1 MVKVGFIG
9 LGKLGLPTCFTY
21 AYLGHQVM
29 GYDINEKRMTYE
41 LDTVETNLHG
51 KGSINELF
59 LEGDIIKNNLS
70 FTTSL
75 EEVINFGDIIFVAIQ
90 TPHEKE
96 FEGIKRLKEDRKDFD
111 YSYLIKA
118 IENIGKIIKEDK
130 IISIISTV
138 LPGTI
143 RKYIFPILNSKIKL
157 CYNPYFIAMGTVA
170 RDLIYTE
177 FILLG
182 SVDKEATEKMVEFY
196 KTITDAPVHI
206 TTLENAELIKVT
218 YNTFIGTK
226 IVLANNIMELCDKL
240 PNTDCDDV
248 VDALQLAERRI
259 ISTQYLRGGMGD
271 GGGCLPPDE
280 LVMTSEG
287 MKPIIDIKVGDKV
300 LSHNGMLRKVNKI
313 YEREYSGDLIEI
325 NVIGQ
330 PSIKVTTDHPMLI
343 CEDGRILYSNGKRD
357 TRYLISE
364 KLSNMEE
371 KPAEKL
377 IPNQHYIPSYKSN
390 LNQDNYIKNIPN
402 HVTKDYCDLAGWY
415 LAEGSLDGDGI
426 RSFRIN
432 ISLHAKE
439 KPIAEHLSEV
449 MKRISPPKEIGRGAG
464 AVASIIIKN
473 NNCDLRY
480 GSIYLGNLLLNDF
493 GKGSLTKNLPDW
505 VLFGPLWIS
514 ELIIKGLWQ
523 GDGHSSIQGGMTY
536 STISP
541 NLAYGVQHILTR
553 FNIPST
559 LRNISPRIG
568 KDGIKHKRAYEVR
581 VRNAIYFDE
590 MEKLTGKQRPEYKN
604 QKLYNIFPF
613 KNEVFHRKVIS
624 TKKIPYKGKVYNIW
638 VDIDNTYITKIGAVH
653 NCHPRDNIALSWLSN
668 KLDLTVNFFDMI
680 MVAREKQTEY
690 FSRLIIKYHLANLD
704 LPIYLFGKAFKGNTS
719 ITTGSP
725 AILLKNILDE
735 IGIKIEKWYDPLI
748 DKDNIEFKKGIYCIA
763 TRHEVFKEFKF
774 PNDSIVID
782 PFRYIKQENIIL
794 HSVGK
799 N

>member
-1 MVKVGFIG
+1 MVKIGFIG

-96 FEGIKRLKEDRKDFD
+96 FEGIERLKEDRKDFD

-271 GGGCLPPDE
+271 GGGC
-280 LVMTSEG
+280 
-287 MKPIIDIKVGDKV
+287 
-300 LSHNGMLRKVNKI
+300 
-313 YEREYSGDLIEI
+313 
-325 NVIGQ
+325 
-330 PSIKVTTDHPMLI
+330 
-343 CEDGRILYSNGKRD
+343 
-357 TRYLISE
+357 
-364 KLSNMEE
+364 
-371 KPAEKL
+371 
-377 IPNQHYIPSYKSN
+377 
-390 LNQDNYIKNIPN
+390 
-402 HVTKDYCDLAGWY
+402 
-415 LAEGSLDGDGI
+415 
-426 RSFRIN
+426 
-432 ISLHAKE
+432 
-439 KPIAEHLSEV
+439 
-449 MKRISPPKEIGRGAG
+449 
-464 AVASIIIKN
+464 
-473 NNCDLRY
+473 
-480 GSIYLGNLLLNDF
+480 
-493 GKGSLTKNLPDW
+493 
-505 VLFGPLWIS
+505 
-514 ELIIKGLWQ
+514 
-523 GDGHSSIQGGMTY
+523 
-536 STISP
+536 
-541 NLAYGVQHILTR
+541 
-553 FNIPST
+553 
-559 LRNISPRIG
+559 
-568 KDGIKHKRAYEVR
+568 
-581 VRNAIYFDE
+581 
-590 MEKLTGKQRPEYKN
+590 
-604 QKLYNIFPF
+604 
-613 KNEVFHRKVIS
+613 
-624 TKKIPYKGKVYNIW
+624 
-638 VDIDNTYITKIGAVH
+638 
-653 NCHPRDNIALSWLSN
+653 HPRDNIALSWLSN

-735 IGIKIEKWYDPLI
+735 MDIKLEEWYDPLI
-748 DKDNIEFKKGIYCIA
+748 DKDNIDFKKGIYCIA
-763 TRHEVFKEFKF
+763 TRHEVFKEFNF

-782 PFRYIKQENIIL
+782 PFRYIKKDNIIL